1 MELHIIRTVDH
12 PIVNKLK
19 YYFFLTTDK
28 DELLS
33 KIKNWLDSRNINA
46 CYHTQNT
53 TDQAWT
59 ISFKE
64 IGLKVRSVCIVEEEK
79 VKKRWKRE
87 RMVDAWKGDNACSK
101 LIWDDLQPFII
112 PFRDHN

>member
-33 KIKNWLDSRNINA
+33 KIKN
-46 CYHTQNT
+46 
-53 TDQAWT
+53 
-59 ISFKE
+59 
-64 IGLKVRSVCIVEEEK
+64 
-79 VKKRWKRE
+79 
-87 RMVDAWKGDNACSK
+87 
-101 LIWDDLQPFII
+101 
-112 PFRDHN
+112 